1 MDGPRQIACR
11 HESALALYPLLDL
24 IEQALMNLDC
34 VIRHAEK
41 AMLAIDSL
49 CIDKRDER
57 VV

>member
-1 MDGPRQIACR
+1 VDGPRQIACR

-41 AMLAIDSL
+41 ACFSAFEPSP
-49 CIDKRDER
+49 
-57 VV
+57 